1 MSKHTPGP
9 WKFGGLSNTILH
21 GSYTVATMPN
31 EYEDNAVDQWGS
43 PEKALAGVSADAR
56 LIAALPD
63 LLAALQ
69 AACDIIDLE
78 AAIYSARA
86 KVEHE
91 TANTRSAGNLKAKVN
106 FFRATIAKATG
117 GDL

>member
-9 WKFGGLSNTILH
+9 W
-21 GSYTVATMPN
+21 
-31 EYEDNAVDQWGS
+31 AVDRYCRDITPVGRYLRIAEIPGHRENDTPDSQ
-43 PEKALAGVSADAR
+43 EREANAR
-56 LIAALPD
+56 LIAAAPD
-63 LLAALQ
+63 LLAALE